1 MLRMLTKLVVPSLV
15 LAGVCWGG
23 LQLFF
28 TDWPTQGLLPK
39 LGGLAVVIS
48 TGAAAF
54 FLTATA
60 LGISELREI
69 THAVKRKLLRRA

>member
-1 MLRMLTKLVVPSLV
+1 V

-39 LGGLAVVIS
+39 LGGLAVVICV
-48 TGAAAF
+48 GAAAF
-54 FLTATA
+54 FFCATA
-60 LGISELREI
+60 LGIPELREI
-69 THAVKRKLLRRA
+69 THAVKRRLLRRA